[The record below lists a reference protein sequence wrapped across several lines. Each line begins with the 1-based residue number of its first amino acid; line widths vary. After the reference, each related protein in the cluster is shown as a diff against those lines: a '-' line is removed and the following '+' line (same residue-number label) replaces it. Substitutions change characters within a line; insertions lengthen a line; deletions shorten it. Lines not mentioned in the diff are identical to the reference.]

1 MLRRKEASFGADF
14 VPMNPTTC
22 TLQDEETMDRIIE
35 SRLADYPAL
44 APPADSG
51 TVASLP
57 PARPL
62 PPTRAA
68 RPARSRGAF
77 FQGGRGS
84 RRGRWILSGLCVA
97 VATLSIVASAHF
109 AEPAFDSATIAGNA
123 GPALFAS
130 TMQAPSFVVARRR

>member
-1 MLRRKEASFGADF
+1 
-14 VPMNPTTC
+14 
-22 TLQDEETMDRIIE
+22 MDRITE
-35 SRLADYPAL
+35 LRHPEYPAP

-51 TVASLP
+51 AVASLP

-84 RRGRWILSGLCVA
+84 GPARWILSALCVA
-97 VATLSIVASAHF
+97 VATISIVASAHF
-109 AEPAFDSATIAGNA
+109 AEPAFDAAAITGNA

-130 TMQAPSFVVARRR
+130 TMQAPSFIVARRL

>member
-1 MLRRKEASFGADF
+1 
-14 VPMNPTTC
+14 
-22 TLQDEETMDRIIE
+22 MDRIIE
-35 SRLADYPAL
+35 RRLADYPAL

-57 PARPL
+57 PAQAL

-77 FQGGRGS
+77 FKGGGGS
-84 RRGRWILSGLCVA
+84 RPARWVFSALCVA
-97 VATLSIVASAHF
+97 VATISIVASAHF
-109 AEPAFDSATIAGNA
+109 AEPAFDSAAITGNA

>member
-1 MLRRKEASFGADF
+1 MDA
-14 VPMNPTTC
+14 TTC

-35 SRLADYPAL
+35 LRHPEYPAP

-51 TVASLP
+51 TDASLP
-57 PARPL
+57 PGSPL

-77 FQGGRGS
+77 FGGGGHS
-84 RRGRWILSGLCVA
+84 RPGRWFFSALCA
-97 VATLSIVASAHF
+97 AAAALWIVAGAEF
-109 AEPAFDSATIAGNA
+109 AEPAFNTAAFTGNT

-130 TMQAPSFVVARRR
+130 TMQAPSFIVARRR

>member
-1 MLRRKEASFGADF
+1 
-14 VPMNPTTC
+14 
-22 TLQDEETMDRIIE
+22 MDRIIE
-35 SRLADYPAL
+35 RRHAEYPAT

-77 FQGGRGS
+77 FRSGRGP
-84 RRGRWILSGLCVA
+84 RPARWFLSALCVA
-97 VATLSIVASAHF
+97 VAAIWIVAGVEF
-109 AEPAFDSATIAGNA
+109 AKPVFDAAAITGNT

-130 TMQAPSFVVARRR
+130 TMQPPSFIVARRR

>member
-1 MLRRKEASFGADF
+1 
-14 VPMNPTTC
+14 
-22 TLQDEETMDRIIE
+22 MDRIE
-35 SRLADYPAL
+35 RRHPEYPAP

-57 PARPL
+57 PACPL

-77 FQGGRGS
+77 FQGRRRS
-84 RRGRWILSGLCVA
+84 RPGRWILNALCIA
-97 VATLSIVASAHF
+97 AAAIWIVAG
-109 AEPAFDSATIAGNA
+109 AEFVQPAFDAAAITGNT

-130 TMQAPSFVVARRR
+130 TMQAPSFIVARRR

>member
-1 MLRRKEASFGADF
+1 MDT
-14 VPMNPTTC
+14 TTC
-22 TLQDEETMDRIIE
+22 TLLDEETMDRIIE
-35 SRLADYPAL
+35 RRLKDYPAM

-51 TVASLP
+51 PAASRP
-57 PARPL
+57 PAHPL

-84 RRGRWILSGLCVA
+84 RPARWILSALCVA
-97 VATLSIVASAHF
+97 VATISVVASAHF
-109 AEPAFDSATIAGNA
+109 AEPAFDAAAITGNA

-130 TMQAPSFVVARRR
+130 TLQAPSFVVARRR